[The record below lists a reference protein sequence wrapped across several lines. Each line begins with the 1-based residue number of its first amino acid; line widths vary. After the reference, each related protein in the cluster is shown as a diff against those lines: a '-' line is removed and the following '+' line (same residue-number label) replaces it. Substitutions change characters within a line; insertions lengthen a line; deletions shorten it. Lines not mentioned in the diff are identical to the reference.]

1 MHDDADV
8 MYSFT
13 FMMLMIKHLTLRQL
27 SIHGEL
33 CERKI
38 VDLIRR
44 HKALRHTHARNTLDK
59 VLPHT
64 LEEMMMMMM
73 AMTMMM
79 VMMIMMIY
87 IL

>member
-1 MHDDADV
+1 
-8 MYSFT
+8 MYSFS

-44 HKALRHTHARNTLDK
+44 HKALRHPHARNTLDN

-64 LEEMMMMMM
+64 LEEMMMMMTMMM
-73 AMTMMM
+73 AMMTRMAMMMM
-79 VMMIMMIY
+79 VMMMMG
-87 IL
+87 